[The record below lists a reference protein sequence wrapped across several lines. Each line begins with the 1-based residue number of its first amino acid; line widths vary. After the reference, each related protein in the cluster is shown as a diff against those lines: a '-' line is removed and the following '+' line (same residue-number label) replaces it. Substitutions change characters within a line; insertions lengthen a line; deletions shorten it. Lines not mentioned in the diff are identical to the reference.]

1 MGGPVFA
8 GLPPSDADANLM
20 FDSGT
25 GLLMALCG
33 SVLLVACGRCALRLY
48 TRGMGTLCD
57 TIVATV
63 AGWGAEPDQALH
75 LEQRIFGS
83 TDPLRIAQCIEAF
96 CTNVLGAAV
105 VDCLFWRSNMG
116 SVSGVHLADGRR
128 AVIKAYPS
136 TAAQG
141 SLHFFTDLAH
151 LTAVHRV
158 QRFLV
163 ERGFPC
169 PSPVLGPMP
178 TEHGYALVEEMVAS
192 GAQVDAHDPA
202 IRRVM
207 AEALVRLVTLARALG
222 PMPDLAPRHARGT
235 VRPTPHHAMFNFDA
249 TAAGAERIDE
259 LARAAQPA
267 LARDPSPFVVGH
279 MDWRT
284 EHFRFVEGTVGAIY
298 DSAVVGVAAVT
309 FTATWD
315 IPVLVSPTPRRQAPS
330 SPNMRLRAGCASH
343 SPSMRRSA
351 PRLRTLV
358 RMVPVP
364 SMPWTPLLP
373 ASRPLVSVRDCS
385 FIAK

>member
-1 MGGPVFA
+1 
-8 GLPPSDADANLM
+8 
-20 FDSGT
+20 
-25 GLLMALCG
+25 MALCG
-33 SVLLVACGRCALRLY
+33 SVLLVACSRRALLLY

-57 TIVATV
+57 AIVATV

-96 CTNVLGAAV
+96 CTNVLGTAV

-136 TAAQG
+136 TADEG
-141 SLHFFTDLAH
+141 SLHFFTDFAH

-163 ERGFPC
+163 GRGFPC
-169 PSPVLGPMP
+169 PSPVLGPTP
-178 TEHGYALVEEMVAS
+178 IEHGYALVEEMVAP

-207 AEALVRLVTLARALG
+207 AETLARLVTLARALG

-235 VRPTPHHAMFNFDA
+235 VWPTPHHAMFNFDA
-249 TAAGAERIDE
+249 TAAGAEWIDE

-267 LARDPSPFVVGH
+267 LARDPSPLVVGH

-298 DSAVVGVAAVT
+298 DWDNLSYTREAAVVGVAAAT

-315 IPVLVSPTPRRQAPS
+315 IPVLVSPTPEETSAFVAEYEAARGLRFTLAEHEALRAQVTYTRAYGARAEHAGDPTAACF
-330 SPNMRLRAGCASH
+330 SPGSLRAG
-343 SPSMRRSA
+343 
-351 PRLRTLV
+351 
-358 RMVPVP
+358 
-364 SMPWTPLLP
+364 LLLH
-373 ASRPLVSVRDCS
+373 REVMLHL
-385 FIAK
+385 